1 MSDISLKIMNRDL
14 CHLLYKEWQ
23 NDVSIYMDMSLYKPY
38 VYDSNQVD
46 KYFTSKTSSDRIMFA
61 IMLDDKPI
69 GELQLKK
76 INILKKECTLSIH
89 MQNDYVKGKGY
100 GSLAIHLAIEYA
112 FDELGMNV
120 IKADA
125 VTKNVRSQH
134 VLEKVGFCFVEEC
147 NGFKYYEMK
156 K

>member
-46 KYFTSKTSSDRIMFA
+46 KYFTSKTSPDRIMFA

-100 GSLAIHLAIEYA
+100 GSLAIYLAIEYA